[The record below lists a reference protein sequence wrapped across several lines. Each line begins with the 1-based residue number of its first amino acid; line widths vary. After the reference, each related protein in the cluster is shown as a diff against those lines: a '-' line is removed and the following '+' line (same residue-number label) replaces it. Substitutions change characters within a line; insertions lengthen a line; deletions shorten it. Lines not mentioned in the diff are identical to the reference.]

1 LPQSR
6 SPRLRQRIA
15 CLDVG
20 DTIRCAL
27 CFTRHENTT
36 VCDDCAE
43 IVAADIDRDP
53 ESVGTGAAETLRAV
67 LCLEDIDAAGTEAVL
82 ENQRLR
88 TENSALKQRL
98 YYLKQLLD
106 EGEEPHG

>member
-1 LPQSR
+1 M
-6 SPRLRQRIA
+6 
-15 CLDVG
+15 
-20 DTIRCAL
+20 TRCAICL
-27 CFTRHENTT
+27 AHHSNTT
-36 VCDDCAE
+36 VCDDCADR
-43 IVAADIDRDP
+43 VARDIDSDP
-53 ESVGTGAAETLRAV
+53 EGVGNGVAETLRAV

>member
-1 LPQSR
+1 MPLTEGLEPT
-6 SPRLRQRIA
+6 PVKVN
-15 CLDVG
+15 C
-20 DTIRCAL
+20 
-27 CFTRHENTT
+27 
-36 VCDDCAE
+36 
-43 IVAADIDRDP
+43 
-53 ESVGTGAAETLRAV
+53 VGTGAAETLRAV

>member
-1 LPQSR
+1 MVVEPQAGGRVKVSIDDYYFAANEVHR
-6 SPRLRQRIA
+6 WVQNLEEAFGGEVKQGTS
-15 CLDVG
+15 VYS
-20 DTIRCAL
+20 AL
-27 CFTRHENTT
+27 CL
-36 VCDDCAE
+36 
-43 IVAADIDRDP
+43 IRD
-53 ESVGTGAAETLRAV
+53 V
-67 LCLEDIDAAGTEAVL
+67 CLEDIDAAGTEAVL